1 MSSPNASSPNPSCR
15 LSPLRAG
22 LAAALAALVA
32 APATANDSTAQ
43 IGAGGLVLVPNAGV
57 SMQSEDL
64 RLSVNSIDIDYVFKN
79 DTDADITTLVAFP
92 LPKLSGNDEDFTVQL
107 PKENDPIDFIGFS
120 IEVDGKKVSPQVEQR
135 ASVVGIDITDR
146 LKADGIPVNPFSHT
160 GAREQFAKLPAD
172 KRAFYESHGLAF
184 WSEGQPGG
192 VSWDV
197 STTFYW
203 MQTFPAKKEVK
214 VHHSYHPIIGGSFLT
229 ESSVTEATQLARL
242 TRTYCADTG
251 TINGIKKALATLKQK
266 SPDNSILSEQRLDY
280 VLSTGANWGGAIG
293 TFKLTI
299 DKPSA
304 DAIMTLCFPGKF
316 QKVSPTRFT
325 YTATDFV
332 PDQDLSILFASS
344 GTQQ

>member
-1 MSSPNASSPNPSCR
+1 MAALR
-15 LSPLRAG
+15 LVSRSRPLGRLAG
-22 LAAALAALVA
+22 AAALCLAALQAGPA
-32 APATANDSTAQ
+32 AANDSTAQ
-43 IGAGGLVLVPNAGV
+43 LGAGGLVLVMNPGV

-64 RLSVNSIDIDYVFKN
+64 RLSINSVDIDYVFQN
-79 DTDADITTLVAFP
+79 DTDTDITTLVAFP

-135 ASVVGIDITDR
+135 ASIVGIDITDR
-146 LKADGIPVNPFSHT
+146 LKADNIPVNPFSHT
-160 GAREQFAKLPAD
+160 GAREQLAKLPAD

-203 MQTFPAKKEVK
+203 MQTFPAKKQVK
-214 VHHSYHPIIGGSFLT
+214 VHHSYHPIIGASFLT
-229 ESSVTEATQLARL
+229 DSSFTEASQLGRL
-242 TRTYCADTG
+242 TKTYCADAT
-251 TINGIKKALATLKQK
+251 TINGMKKALATVKQK
-266 SPDNSILSEQRLDY
+266 SPNNAILTEQRLDY

-299 DKPSA
+299 DKPAA
-304 DAIMTLCFPGKF
+304 DTIMTLCFPGKLT
-316 QKVSPTRFT
+316 KLSPTRFT

-332 PDQDLSILFASS
+332 PDQDLSILFAAS
-344 GTQQ
+344 GNQQ